1 MFRRDTYGEAVT
13 GASPFVLREL
23 LPRMGVEAFEAFG
36 YCLDAPDPMPA
47 GGMVRCLVG
56 RVWDQQ
62 TALAWRC

>member
-1 MFRRDTYGEAVT
+1 
-13 GASPFVLREL
+13 
-23 LPRMGVEAFEAFG
+23 MGVEAFEAFG